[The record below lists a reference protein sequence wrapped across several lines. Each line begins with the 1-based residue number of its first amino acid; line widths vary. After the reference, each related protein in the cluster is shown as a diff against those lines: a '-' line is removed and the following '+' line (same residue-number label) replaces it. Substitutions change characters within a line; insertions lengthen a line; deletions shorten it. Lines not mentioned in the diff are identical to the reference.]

1 MIEEPFHVKQG
12 SHVSDCQ
19 ITLPY
24 KQNHSKSLPSRNFSI
39 NDDSAGHALVA
50 ESLTHSAVMC
60 SRA

>member
-19 ITLPY
+19 ITLLY

-39 NDDSAGHALVA
+39 NDDSAGHGRVVNALSCHVQ
-50 ESLTHSAVMC
+50 
-60 SRA
+60 